1 MKHLPLISENK
12 KIKSGF
18 NPKIVEKLNKDE
30 PYATVFSL
38 NYENFEST
46 IQMEIPVIFK
56 NEFH

>member
-1 MKHLPLISENK
+1 MKYLPPIPENK

-18 NPKIVEKLNKDE
+18 KPNIVKKMNEDE

-38 NYENFEST
+38 NYENFGST

-56 NEFH
+56 N